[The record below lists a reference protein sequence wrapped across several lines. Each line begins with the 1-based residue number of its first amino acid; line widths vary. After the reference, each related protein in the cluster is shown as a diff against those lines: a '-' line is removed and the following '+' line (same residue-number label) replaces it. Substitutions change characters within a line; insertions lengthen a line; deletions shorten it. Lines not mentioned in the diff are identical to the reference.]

1 MSELVQVTTTV
12 DSETAARAI
21 ADRLVTDRVAA
32 CVQIVG
38 PITSIYRWQ
47 GKIEEAS
54 EWLCVAKSTARLA
67 ELVMATIRSTH
78 PYEQPEI
85 LVTPVR
91 ESDAG
96 YEAWVVGEVQ

>member
-12 DSETAARAI
+12 DSEAAARAI

-47 GKIEEAS
+47 GKIEETS
-54 EWLCVAKSTARLA
+54 EWMCVAKSTSRQA
-67 ELVMATIRSTH
+67 EAVVATVRSIH

-85 LVTPVR
+85 LVTPVTTA
-91 ESDAG
+91 DAG
-96 YEAWVVGEVQ
+96 YAAWVAGEVQ